1 MFCNRMLRGFRG
13 EMYTTSMQVFFERRE
28 ELAPGIWE
36 YVFRPERSVDFVPG
50 QYADLHLPNVADDPR
65 GASRTF
71 SFTSLPSD
79 EFVTFVL
86 KHFELQTPYKHALQ
100 GLRPG
105 DNARLDGALGDLVL
119 PKSTDTSLVFVA
131 GGIGLASFISMF
143 KDLLVRREERPIFL
157 FYALRARREQI
168 FRELYESYP
177 LQLKNIIIAPN
188 RLTAQEIKATTPPG
202 ALIYLSGSQKFVEG
216 LQADLEALE
225 TPREQIIFDYFD
237 GYSEL

>member
-1 MFCNRMLRGFRG
+1 
-13 EMYTTSMQVFFERRE
+13 MYTGNMQVFFERRE
-28 ELAPGIWE
+28 ELAPNIWQ
-36 YVFRPERSVDFVPG
+36 YWFRPERPVDFVPG
-50 QYADLHLPNVADDPR
+50 QYADLHLLNVADDPR

-79 EFVTFVL
+79 ELVTFVL

-100 GLRPG
+100 GLQPG
-105 DNARLDGALGDLVL
+105 DSARLDGALGDLVL
-119 PKSTDTSLVFVA
+119 PKSAETPLVFMA

-143 KDLLVRREERPIFL
+143 KDLLARKEERPIFL
-157 FYALRARREQI
+157 FYALRSRREQI

-202 ALIYLSGSQKFVEG
+202 ALLYLSGSQKFVEG
-216 LQADLEALE
+216 LQADLESLG